1 MVKSMFAAI
10 AGLKAHQTKMD
21 VLSNNIANV
30 NTWGYKS
37 KTTNFS
43 DAMYQNMVSGS
54 AGETATG
61 SSGGKNASQLGF
73 GSNVSSIVADYTT
86 GSWNPTGNGW
96 NCMINGP
103 SFFIVG
109 PMSAGN
115 IDPDG
120 FAESG
125 ASLSRVGIFQIDS
138 NGYLVN
144 DTGNYVYGFELVDGT
159 GTPEIPAVKETITVE
174 GATVQV
180 EKDDAT
186 GTYNVTIGG
195 ITVKG
200 IDSENPN
207 ERIKQWAEIAMRGQS
222 TPDDGRIEDNGAG
235 DVNKFKGYTIAY
247 EGYEDNVNPDDGMPV
262 EGTPYTVN
270 LSVRAK
276 SAGVL
281 SPDFNDQDPNRT
293 LKIENPGDLFKT
305 PGGEN
310 AAKVS
315 TPGENRIAAKE
326 ARYNDM
332 LTPIRLPQ
340 NVDSFNSFTI
350 GADGT
355 IVGIDDKARPHTI
368 GKIAVATVANPNGLE
383 QTEGY
388 LYSIGPNAGTIS
400 IQPAGS
406 DAVGK
411 ILSGYLEMSN
421 VDLATEMS
429 TMITTQRGYQ
439 ANTKIISVTDQML
452 EELVN
457 IKR

>member
-43 DAMYQNMVSGS
+43 DAMYQNVQSG
-54 AGETATG
+54 GKGDVTTG
-61 SSGGKNASQLGF
+61 STGGKNASQLGF
-73 GSNVSSIVADYTT
+73 GANVSSIVTDYTT

-115 IDPDG
+115 IEFNG
-120 FAESG
+120 FAQSG
-125 ASLSRVGIFQIDS
+125 MSLSRVGIFEIDS

-144 DTGNYVYGFELVDGT
+144 DTGNYVYGFELQPGT
-159 GTPEIPAVKETITVE
+159 GTPEIPATKETISVE
-174 GATVQV
+174 NTKV
-180 EKDDAT
+180 EISAPNGGLVT
-186 GTYNVTIGG
+186 VTIGG
-195 ITVKG
+195 VEVKG
-200 IDSENPN
+200 ISENLST
-207 ERIKQWAEIAMRGQS
+207 EDKIKEWANKAPYFYDKTQN
-222 TPDDGRIEDNGAG
+222 PDADQIISAETFA
-235 DVNKFKGYTIAY
+235 GYTIAFNGF
-247 EGYEDNVNPDDGMPV
+247 EEVQDGGDTVVKANLTFRAKTAGVITDGTPDGEPKPLLNDLDTIFGTTDDGV
-262 EGTPYTVN
+262 VFTTEKGT
-270 LSVRAK
+270 
-276 SAGVL
+276 
-281 SPDFNDQDPNRT
+281 
-293 LKIENPGDLFKT
+293 
-305 PGGEN
+305 
-310 AAKVS
+310 
-315 TPGENRIAAKE
+315 NRIPAKE
-326 ARYNDM
+326 AKYND
-332 LTPIRLPQ
+332 LLSPIRLPQ
-340 NVDSFNSFTI
+340 NVDAFNSFTI
-350 GADGT
+350 GTDGT
-355 IVGIDDKARPHTI
+355 IVGIDENSRPHTI

-388 LYSIGPNAGTIS
+388 LYNIGPNAGKVS

-429 TMITTQRGYQ
+429 TMITAQRGYQ